1 MRDAYVDTPQGNDMT
16 EFLKIEK
23 DGHILWVTLNR
34 PERRNAL
41 STPICHGLI
50 DLPAQVEADMDIRC
64 VVITG
69 AGEGFCSGADLKE
82 RKEGDETARWNYV
95 ELVDNALL
103 DIEKIP
109 VPVISAVNGHAL
121 GGGTEL
127 ALGCDIRLAV
137 KHADFGLTETG
148 IGIIPTGS
156 IVRLLRDGYDALNS
170 LLTYTA
176 GRFSA
181 AQMLEM
187 GFIQQVADDVP
198 QLMDRTNVLARQIAQ
213 NAPLALRAAKK
224 VKRTLSLMKT
234 TEAMESAET
243 IRRTLDGTSD
253 CLEGL
258 AAFAEKREP
267 IFIGK

>member
-1 MRDAYVDTPQGNDMT
+1 MNEYLKT
-16 EFLKIEK
+16 EKENHVLR
-23 DGHILWVTLNR
+23 VTLNR

-41 STPICHGLI
+41 STPICEGLLA
-50 DLPAQVEADMDIRC
+50 LPAHIEADIDIRC

-69 AGEGFCSGADLKE
+69 EGEGFCSGADLKE
-82 RKEGDETARWNYV
+82 RKELDEAARWKYV
-95 ELVDNALL
+95 ELVDRALL

-109 VPVISAVNGHAL
+109 VPVIAAVNGHAL

-137 KHADFGLTETG
+137 SDADFGLTETG

-156 IVRLLRDGYDALNS
+156 IVRLLRDGHDGLNA

-176 GRFSA
+176 AHFSA
-181 AQMLEM
+181 RRMQDM
-187 GFIQQVADDVP
+187 GFLHHVVDTHEELTDMANALAD
-198 QLMDRTNVLARQIAQ
+198 QIAR
-213 NAPLALRAAKK
+213 NAPLALRAAKR
-224 VKRTLSLMKT
+224 VKQKLAKKST
-234 TEAMESAET
+234 TEAMATAEA

-267 IFIGK
+267 HFLGQ